1 MQLLFL
7 YCRLHWKA
15 GGLFLIFCGVFV
27 GLFAL
32 FELPLTAVLYA
43 GAICAFIGAVVTI
56 PDYLAFCRRHKQLQA
71 LVSEIT
77 ISADGFPTPCGP
89 LEDDYQAILRALYAD
104 KQRLTDEMTD
114 RYTDLVEYYTVWAHQ
129 IKTPIAAMRL
139 ILQSQ
144 DEDTE
149 QNRELAAELQRIE
162 QYVEM
167 VLCYLRLDANSTDY
181 VIKEYD
187 LDSILKQGV
196 RKYAS
201 QFIRRKIRLE
211 YEPLC
216 CRVLTDEKWL
226 LFVVEQVL
234 SNSLKYTKS
243 GGKISITM
251 DEPKLLCIRDTGIG
265 IAPEDLPR
273 IFEKGFTGYNGR
285 NDKKASGIGLY
296 LSRRICDNLG
306 HKITASSA
314 VGSGTIIRID
324 LKKAEL
330 EIE

>member
-1 MQLLFL
+1 MRLLFL
-7 YCRLHWKA
+7 YIRLHRKA
-15 GGLFLIFCGVFV
+15 LTLFLIFCGVFA

-32 FELPLTAVLYA
+32 FELPLAAVIYA
-43 GAICAFIGAVVTI
+43 ASICAFIGAVVAV
-56 PDYLAFCRRHKQLQA
+56 PDYCKFCRKHKRLQA
-71 LVSEIT
+71 LTDEIT
-77 ISADGFPTPCGP
+77 VTADEFPTPCGP
-89 LEDDYQAILRALYAD
+89 LEEDYQAIIRALNAE
-104 KQRLTDEMTD
+104 KLRLTDEMSS

-139 ILQSQ
+139 ILQGESG
-144 DEDTE
+144 DTE
-149 QNRELAAELQRIE
+149 QNRELYAELQRIE

-167 VLCYLRLDANSTDY
+167 VLCYLRLDAGSTDY

-187 LDSILKQGV
+187 LDDIIRQAV

-211 YEPLC
+211 YAPLG

-234 SNSLKYTKS
+234 SNALKYTKS
-243 GGKISITM
+243 SGTISITM
-251 DEPKLLCIRDTGIG
+251 DEPRLLCIRDTGIG

-296 LSRRICDNLG
+296 LCRRICDNLG
-306 HKITASSA
+306 HKIMALSA
-314 VGSGTIIRID
+314 VGSGTVIRIA
-324 LKKAEL
+324 LRSAEL
-330 EIE
+330 ETE